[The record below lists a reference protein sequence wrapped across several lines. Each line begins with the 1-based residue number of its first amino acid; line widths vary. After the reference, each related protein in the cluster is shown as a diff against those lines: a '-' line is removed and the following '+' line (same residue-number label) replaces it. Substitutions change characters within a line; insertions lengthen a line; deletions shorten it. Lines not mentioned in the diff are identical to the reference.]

1 MSSTQPLSGGNWTD
15 LKWKPWSSLIRH
27 CISCG
32 HSARVGKVT
41 WHWGRL
47 DVLCLGYRAVAG
59 LHMSWLCQLPWSK
72 LYQDESTHWS
82 SWLPQFK
89 PLGEHLWI
97 LRPFV
102 WNSLKDIRNSF
113 GQAPIS
119 LAAKDALSRCRSR
132 RGSLASFLSAREL
145 NPKPSDKCFWN
156 EVMDRFCNEGSAVD
170 EIIWNSAAIRSV
182 P

>member
-1 MSSTQPLSGGNWTD
+1 MISCGNKRRWHTHHWSCHCWFLSTLRLGKSEWHSSWRFCLACEGATPLSGGNWTD
-15 LKWKPWSSLIRH
+15 LKWKPSSLIRH

-97 LRPFV
+97 LRP
-102 WNSLKDIRNSF
+102 IRNSF
-113 GQAPIS
+113 GQAPNKFSSKRCS
-119 LAAKDALSRCRSR
+119 L
-132 RGSLASFLSAREL
+132 
-145 NPKPSDKCFWN
+145 P
-156 EVMDRFCNEGSAVD
+156 M
-170 EIIWNSAAIRSV
+170 SV
-182 P
+182 KTWIVGKLPQC